1 MKKSIKKFIDHISY
15 QVEIGKVPSDE
26 ALKSLDQYREAIKL
40 AFSLNEE
47 YEAQFRMGISDIMN
61 LHFKNIRDER
71 VDEITRL
78 NGNYSPL
85 LHQIIEEE
93 YDLIMDEDWSINDN
107 NLLPSIFRNLSNDA
121 KEIYAIITAEQY
133 ALKIISYSVSDF
145 NKETDHEYS
154 EYLFENYDWF
164 K

>member
-1 MKKSIKKFIDHISY
+1 
-15 QVEIGKVPSDE
+15 
-26 ALKSLDQYREAIKL
+26 
-40 AFSLNEE
+40 
-47 YEAQFRMGISDIMN
+47 MGISDIMN
-61 LHFKNIRDER
+61 LHFKNIQDER

-145 NKETDHEYS
+145 NKETDYEYS